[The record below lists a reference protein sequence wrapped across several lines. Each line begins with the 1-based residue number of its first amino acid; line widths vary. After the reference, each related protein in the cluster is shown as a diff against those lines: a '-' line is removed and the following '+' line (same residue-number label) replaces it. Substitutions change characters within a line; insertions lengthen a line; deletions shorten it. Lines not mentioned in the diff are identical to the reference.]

1 MKLDTLSYIDSVRSK
16 NQRPLDVIGRILAEI
31 DHFELVLKEKLVTI
45 LRTSIFGLFSYQS
58 EQPEGLSSNKWFIKD
73 NVWNSCHWSDDSC
86 C

>member
-58 EQPEGLSSNKWFIKD
+58 EQPEGLSSYQM
-73 NVWNSCHWSDDSC
+73 VHQGQCVELMPLVG
-86 C
+86 